1 MAAKILL
8 KEKQE
13 VEVVVSQ
20 YDELLLLIDDAKT
33 LQAMVSE
40 GLVEED
46 METLAA
52 DILKKLEAGYH
63 KLKVITLLAG
73 KHDKA
78 NAYLSIHS
86 GSGGSD
92 AQDWG
97 KMLLRMYTRWA
108 ENKGFQIDVIDLNQN
123 GVAGF
128 KSATLLIKGLNAYGY
143 LKKERGVHR
152 LVRISPFDSSSRRHT
167 SFASVD
173 VIPEIKTDKVIKI
186 DDKDLRIDKFR
197 ASGAGGQHVNK
208 TDSAVRIIHLPTKIV
223 VTCQNERSQ
232 HMNKEAAMHML
243 ISKLMELKEKEHKES
258 INDLTGDYNQ
268 ITWGSQIRSYVFHP
282 YRMVKDHRTGAEMGN
297 VDAVM
302 DGDLDYF
309 IQMEL
314 SKLTDDK

>member
-1 MAAKILL
+1 MAKILL

-13 VEVVVSQ
+13 VEAVVSQ

-46 METLAA
+46 METLAT

-63 KLKVITLLAG
+63 KLKVTTLLAG

>member
-40 GLVEED
+40 GLFEED

>member
-1 MAAKILL
+1 MAKILL

-52 DILKKLEAGYH
+52 DIFKKLEAGYH
-63 KLKVITLLAG
+63 KLKVTTLLAG

>member
-46 METLAA
+46 METLAT
-52 DILKKLEAGYH
+52 DIFKKLEAGYH

-173 VIPEIKTDKVIKI
+173 VIPEIKTEKVIKI

>member
-46 METLAA
+46 MEMLAT
-52 DILKKLEAGYH
+52 DIFKKLEAGYH
-63 KLKVITLLAG
+63 KLKVTTLLAG

-78 NAYLSIHS
+78 NAYISIHS

-208 TDSAVRIIHLPTKIV
+208 TDSAVRIIPLPTKIV
-223 VTCQNERSQ
+223 VTSQNERSQ

>member
-46 METLAA
+46 METLAT
-52 DILKKLEAGYH
+52 DILKKLKAGYH
-63 KLKVITLLAG
+63 KLKVTTLLAG

-128 KSATLLIKGLNAYGY
+128 KSVTLLIKGLNAYGY

>member
-46 METLAA
+46 METLAT

-108 ENKGFQIDVIDLNQN
+108 ENKGFQINVIDLNQN

-208 TDSAVRIIHLPTKIV
+208 TDSAIRIIHLPTKIV

>member
-46 METLAA
+46 MEMLAT
-52 DILKKLEAGYH
+52 DIFKKLEAGYH

-128 KSATLLIKGLNAYGY
+128 KSATLLLKGLNAYGY

>member
-20 YDELLLLIDDAKT
+20 YDELLLLIDDGKT

-52 DILKKLEAGYH
+52 DIFKKLEAGYH

>member
-13 VEVVVSQ
+13 VEAVVSQ

-40 GLVEED
+40 GLFEED
-46 METLAA
+46 METLVA

>member
-46 METLAA
+46 METLAV

>member
-1 MAAKILL
+1 MVAKILL

-63 KLKVITLLAG
+63 KLKVTTLLAG

-123 GVAGF
+123 SVAGF

>member
-13 VEVVVSQ
+13 VEAVVSQ

-46 METLAA
+46 MEMLAA
-52 DILKKLEAGYH
+52 DIFKKLEARYH
-63 KLKVITLLAG
+63 KLKVTTLLAG

-78 NAYLSIHS
+78 NAYISIHS

>member
-46 METLAA
+46 METLAT
-52 DILKKLEAGYH
+52 DIFKKLEAGYH

-314 SKLTDDK
+314 SKLTGDK

>member
-13 VEVVVSQ
+13 VEAVVSQ

-46 METLAA
+46 MEMLAV
-52 DILKKLEAGYH
+52 DIFKKLEAGYH
-63 KLKVITLLAG
+63 KLKVTTLLAG

-78 NAYLSIHS
+78 NAYISIHS

>member
-52 DILKKLEAGYH
+52 DILKKLEAGYY

>member
-186 DDKDLRIDKFR
+186 DDKELRIDKFR
-197 ASGAGGQHVNK
+197 ASGAGGQHGNK

>member
-1 MAAKILL
+1 MAKILL

>member
-46 METLAA
+46 METLAT

-108 ENKGFQIDVIDLNQN
+108 ENKGFQINVIDLNQN

>member
-128 KSATLLIKGLNAYGY
+128 KSATLLIKGINAYGY

>member
-13 VEVVVSQ
+13 VEAVVSQ

-46 METLAA
+46 METLAT

>member
-46 METLAA
+46 METLAI

>member
-108 ENKGFQIDVIDLNQN
+108 ENKGFQINVIDLNQN

>member
-46 METLAA
+46 METLAT
-52 DILKKLEAGYH
+52 DIFKKLEAGYH

-208 TDSAVRIIHLPTKIV
+208 TDSAIRIIHLPTKIV

>member
-52 DILKKLEAGYH
+52 DIFKKLEAGYH

>member
-33 LQAMVSE
+33 LQAMVSG

-46 METLAA
+46 METLAT

>member
-52 DILKKLEAGYH
+52 DILKKLEAGYY

-128 KSATLLIKGLNAYGY
+128 KSATLLIRGLNAYGY

>member
-46 METLAA
+46 MEMLAA
-52 DILKKLEAGYH
+52 DIFKKIEAGYH
-63 KLKVITLLAG
+63 KLKVTTLLAG

>member
-173 VIPEIKTDKVIKI
+173 VIPEIKTDRVIKI

>member
-46 METLAA
+46 METLAT

>member
-46 METLAA
+46 MEMLAA

-63 KLKVITLLAG
+63 KLKVTTLLAG

>member
-13 VEVVVSQ
+13 VEAVVSQ

-46 METLAA
+46 MEMLAV
-52 DILKKLEAGYH
+52 DIFKKLEAGYH
-63 KLKVITLLAG
+63 KLKVTTLLAG

-282 YRMVKDHRTGAEMGN
+282 YRMVKDHRTDAEMGN

>member
-52 DILKKLEAGYH
+52 DIFKKLEAGYH
-63 KLKVITLLAG
+63 KLKVTTLLAG

-78 NAYLSIHS
+78 NAYISIHS

>member
-243 ISKLMELKEKEHKES
+243 ISKLMEFKEKEHKES

>member
-52 DILKKLEAGYH
+52 DIFKKLEAGYH
-63 KLKVITLLAG
+63 KLKVTTLLAG

>member
-173 VIPEIKTDKVIKI
+173 VIPEIKTNKVIKI

>member
-13 VEVVVSQ
+13 VEAVVSQ

-46 METLAA
+46 MEMLAA
-52 DILKKLEAGYH
+52 DIFKKLEAGYH
-63 KLKVITLLAG
+63 KLKVTTLLAG

-78 NAYLSIHS
+78 NAYISIHS

>member
-243 ISKLMELKEKEHKES
+243 ISKLMELKEKEYKES

>member
-186 DDKDLRIDKFR
+186 DDKDLRIDKLR